1 MQEKKTREKNQ
12 KAERP
17 PGKPRK
23 TEQKEEGGVSPTRS
37 LLDLIRLIH
46 LVSFLHRD
54 ELTSSTPVRR
64 APIADK
70 DRGDYGGESLYSN
83 QVYMSDR
90 IASPDMDIPRR

>member
-1 MQEKKTREKNQ
+1 MQEKKTREKTQ

-23 TEQKEEGGVSPTRS
+23 TEQKEEGGSAPTRS

-54 ELTSSTPVRR
+54 ELTSSTRHAERR
-64 APIADK
+64 SRIK
-70 DRGDYGGESLYSN
+70 TGVTTGERASTLIKSTC
-83 QVYMSDR
+83 R
-90 IASPDMDIPRR
+90 IG